1 MLKFVNKQ
9 GQTVAEMKDNGE
21 LNILTEDS
29 KLAALKELT
38 DKEDKEDKG
47 E

>member
-9 GQTVAEMKDNGE
+9 GQTVAEMKDDGK
-21 LNILTEDS
+21 LNILTEDA
-29 KLAALKELT
+29 KLAALKELI
-38 DKEDKEDKG
+38 EEEKEDKG

>member
-9 GQTVAEMKDNGE
+9 GAVVAEMQDDGK
-21 LNILTEDS
+21 LNILTEDA
-29 KLAALKELT
+29 KLAALKEAIEE
-38 DKEDKEDKG
+38 DKKEDKG